1 MTSLFEENVGP
12 DRLSDMIATIILP
25 DIRAYTIMIISADGK
40 VSSVDFED
48 PMEKFWA

>member
-12 DRLSDMIATIILP
+12 DKLSDMIATIILP
-25 DIRAYTIMIISADGK
+25 DIRAYTDGK